1 MIIIKIFT
9 RMIMIDMMTVKVI
22 DWLID
27 ENSNDDN
34 INDNDNDDK
43 KIYELD

>member
-27 ENSNDDN
+27 ENSND
-34 INDNDNDDK
+34 NDNDDK